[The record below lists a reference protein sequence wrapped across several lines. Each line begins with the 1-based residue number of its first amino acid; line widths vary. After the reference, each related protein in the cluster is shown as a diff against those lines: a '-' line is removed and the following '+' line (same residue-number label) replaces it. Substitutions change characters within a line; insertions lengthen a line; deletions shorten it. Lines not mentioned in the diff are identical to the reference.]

1 MHMFSP
7 QRLALYGSAIAVLV
21 CVWLAAAYGLLP
33 FGARREVG
41 VFKVPDDSVDEQGA
55 TGARSLNQRERANA
69 KRRGSRDEFADSL
82 NRLSSDDSAEG
93 DDAAAASKSSTP
105 TPSPLDA
112 DQDAQQRR
120 DAASRI
126 DGDDARHIFSGLET
140 PEGSRVEDI
149 LPGVVARG
157 PVGAA
162 PVPDATPVVGRPW
175 ATGQARGYTMLY
187 AMQPEARPVVEAHV
201 QALLGSRVRQL
212 YIGVLIDGF
221 FGRDFAYL
229 RDVISR
235 LSDEDRSLTLALYMT
250 NGATMRK
257 WRTTPVDELFT
268 RINPEEFRREIRWN
282 QRLRAEFLAVAI
294 QARELFRFNQAQG
307 TGNSNVAIVMLEDNL
322 DVAAYRSMRE
332 IAAEQVGS
340 IAGFVRNPCLGC
352 FKGNDDDTAG
362 DPREEHELKRFNVLK
377 RGDGYSLDG
386 VGFQYPN
393 SPGDGIPPEQLR
405 ELMQRSTERGLR
417 YVGLWRHDWQGV
429 IEGVPNKIPATRTYI
444 ASNPDQQAFEI
455 EMLRTGLVFEEQ
467 DDETLAQ
474 EGAR

>member
-1 MHMFSP
+1 
-7 QRLALYGSAIAVLV
+7 
-21 CVWLAAAYGLLP
+21 
-33 FGARREVG
+33 
-41 VFKVPDDSVDEQGA
+41 
-55 TGARSLNQRERANA
+55 
-69 KRRGSRDEFADSL
+69 
-82 NRLSSDDSAEG
+82 
-93 DDAAAASKSSTP
+93 
-105 TPSPLDA
+105 
-112 DQDAQQRR
+112 
-120 DAASRI
+120 
-126 DGDDARHIFSGLET
+126 
-140 PEGSRVEDI
+140 
-149 LPGVVARG
+149 
-157 PVGAA
+157 
-162 PVPDATPVVGRPW
+162 
-175 ATGQARGYTMLY
+175 MLY

-235 LSDEDRSLTLALYMT
+235 LSDEDRSLTLALYLT

-257 WRTTPVDELFT
+257 WKTTPVDELFS
-268 RINPEEFRREIRWN
+268 RIDPEEFRRQIRWN
-282 QRLRAEFLAVAI
+282 QRWRTEFLAVAI
-294 QARELFRFNQAQG
+294 QARELFRFNQEQG

-362 DPREEHELKRFNVLK
+362 DPREEHDLKRFGVLR

-393 SPGDGIPPEQLR
+393 SPGDGISPEQVK
-405 ELMQRSTERGLR
+405 ELMQRSFERGLR

-429 IEGVPNKIPATRTYI
+429 VEGVPNKVPSTRTYI

-455 EMLRTGLVFEEQ
+455 EMLRTGLVIEEQ
-467 DDETLAQ
+467 EDEALTQ
-474 EGAR
+474 EGGR